1 MKKSLF
7 AVTMHYAALVSS
19 VMTVLFTLLD
29 HCFDHGALLAVAITF
44 GTTFYHFAMRLL
56 VGALVPK
63 RFDYRKRR
71 FQPAKWESAFYKALR
86 LRKWKGQLPTYNPA
100 LFSLEE
106 NSPEQILC
114 NMCQAE
120 VVHEVII
127 LFSFVPLLFS
137 FVWDSFFVF
146 LITSLLAAGFDS
158 LFVMLQR
165 FNRPR
170 IRKLL
175 RRNVR

>member
-7 AVTMHYAALVSS
+7 AVTMHYAALVSC
-19 VMTVLFTLLD
+19 VMTVLFALLD
-29 HCFDHGALLAVAITF
+29 HFFDRGALLAVAITF
-44 GTTFYHFAMRLL
+44 GTTFYHFGMRLL

-63 RFDYRKRR
+63 RFDYRKRW

-127 LFSFVPLLFS
+127 LFSFVPLLFN

>member
-7 AVTMHYAALVSS
+7 AVTMHLAAVISCA
-19 VMTVLFTLLD
+19 MTVLFALLYR
-29 HCFDHGALLAVAITF
+29 HFDHSALLAVAITF
-44 GTTFYHFAMRLL
+44 GTTFYHFGMRLL

-63 RFDYRKRR
+63 RFDYRKKW
-71 FQPAKWESAFYKALR
+71 FQPAKWEMAFYRFLR
-86 LRKWKGQLPTYNPA
+86 LRKWKTQLPTYNPS
-100 LFSLEE
+100 LFSLQE
-106 NSPEQILC
+106 NSLEQIVC

-137 FVWDSFFVF
+137 LVWDSFFVF
-146 LITSLLAAGFDS
+146 LITSVLAAGFDF

-170 IRKLL
+170 IVKLL
-175 RRNVR
+175 RRNAR